1 MIFTGASNQVS
12 MKRKVKS
19 SFRDIYEK
27 IPKNYVFAPGQS
39 SRWVSSSSPR
49 REEEMAAFDCAL
61 VLPGSPGSLSP
72 AQPERAPTWRL
83 HLALS
88 RLRNPDRRSDWSR
101 AAGAAPEHEATQ
113 PNWEGT

>member
-1 MIFTGASNQVS
+1 

-39 SRWVSSSSPR
+39 SRWVSSSSPH

-61 VLPGSPGSLSP
+61 VLPGSRGSLTSP
-72 AQPERAPTWRL
+72 
-83 HLALS
+83 
-88 RLRNPDRRSDWSR
+88 
-101 AAGAAPEHEATQ
+101 G
-113 PNWEGT
+113 